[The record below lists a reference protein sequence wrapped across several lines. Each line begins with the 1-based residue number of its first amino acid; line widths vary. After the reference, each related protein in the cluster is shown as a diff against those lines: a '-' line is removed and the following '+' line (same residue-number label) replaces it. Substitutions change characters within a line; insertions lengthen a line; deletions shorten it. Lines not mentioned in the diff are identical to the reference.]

1 MCSHTSLMKKTLP
14 VAFVFFLQFSV
25 SFSQYYTQYFD
36 GLDSNLWEAILVYPD
51 TNDADVWQ
59 FGPPQKTYFE
69 SASTVPDV
77 LITDTINYYP
87 DSVST
92 YAWFQVPQDALWAG
106 GLAIQWVQKIDL
118 DTNKDGA
125 FVEFSVDSGA
135 TWQNAMYNSYVYNYY
150 GWDFANE
157 GTDHT
162 GEPCFTGTD
171 TLWKN
176 VWLCFLYDYLG
187 TIDNLYVRYRLSSDT
202 IQTNQEGWMIDNL
215 MVAATWFHPVAEQS
229 KVSDYKIYPSVSQG
243 TISISRTNTQENGE
257 NAKIKLLSMNG
268 QFISDLGEVADGTTI
283 DLSGIANGRY
293 LISIVNGMKSE
304 MHEIIITK

>member
-1 MCSHTSLMKKTLP
+1 MKKNLP
-14 VAFVFFLQFSV
+14 IAFVLYLQFST

-36 GLDSNLWEAILVYPD
+36 GLDSNQFEAIFVYPD
-51 TNDADVWQ
+51 TSDADVWQ

-69 SASTVPDV
+69 SASTIPDV
-77 LITDTINYYP
+77 LITDTVNYYP

-106 GLAIQWVQKIDL
+106 GLAIQWVQTIDL

-125 FVEFSVDSGA
+125 FVEFSSDSGD
-135 TWQNAMYNSYVYNYY
+135 TWQNAMYHPDVYQYY

-187 TIDNLYVRYRLSSDT
+187 TIDNLSVRYRLSSDT
-202 IQTNQEGWMIDNL
+202 IQTNQEGWMLDNL

-243 TISISRTNTQENGE
+243 PISITRVNTENNSG
-257 NAKIKLLSMNG
+257 NARLKLLTMTG
-268 QFISDLGEVADGTTI
+268 QLILNLGEITEGTTI
-283 DLSGIANGRY
+283 DLSGQAAGRY
-293 LISIVNGMKSE
+293 LISIENGMKSE

>member
-1 MCSHTSLMKKTLP
+1 MKKNLLL
-14 VAFVFFLQFSV
+14 ALLI
-25 SFSQYYTQYFD
+25 SFQAAASYSQYYTQYFD
-36 GLDSNLWEAILVYPD
+36 GLDSNLLEAILVYPD
-51 TNDADVWQ
+51 TNNYDVWQ
-59 FGPPQKTYFE
+59 FGTPQKTYFE

-125 FVEFSVDSGA
+125 FVEFSSDSGV
-135 TWQNAMYNSYVYNYY
+135 TWQNAMYHPDVYQYY

-243 TISISRTNTQENGE
+243 TISITRTSTYKNGGT
-257 NAKIKLLSMNG
+257 AKMKLLSMNG
-268 QFISDLGEVADGTTI
+268 QFIQDLGQVTDESTI
-283 DLSGIANGRY
+283 DLSGLSSGRY
-293 LISIVNGMKSE
+293 LISIENGMNSE
-304 MHEIIITK
+304 MHEIIIAR